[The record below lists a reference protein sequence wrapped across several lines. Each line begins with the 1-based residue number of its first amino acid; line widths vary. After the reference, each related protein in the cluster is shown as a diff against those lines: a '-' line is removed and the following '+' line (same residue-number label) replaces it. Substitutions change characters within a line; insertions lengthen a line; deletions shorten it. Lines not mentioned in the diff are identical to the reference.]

1 MGGPEI
7 VDRSN
12 LKREPMAPDR
22 MGRLP
27 RIYGDTPTFIGCPP
41 VSLPDGVEAGQV
53 VLIGVPW
60 EGAVTWGSFSGCE
73 LATKTIRHASARYG
87 GYLPEY
93 EVDVLERLTLRDA
106 GDLRVTPGDGQGTM
120 AEVRAAAAAVY
131 ARGGL
136 PIFFGGD
143 HSDTPEV
150 IRALVEHTDGEVG
163 VIHLDAHLDNMP
175 EFGGDP
181 LARCGPLYRVIQCPG
196 VRKRSVVHLGIR
208 GPRNAPFQ
216 MALARE
222 AGSRVVTMK
231 EIRSRGLTSVVEEA
245 LEIAHQ
251 GTRAVYLTICSD
263 ILDAATNPGGP
274 PDFDGMTSHELFQ
287 VVHRVALAGLR
298 GMDFVEVYPLQD
310 PHHRSSHLAVWTML
324 HALAGV
330 ALGSLPCRS

>member
-1 MGGPEI
+1 
-7 VDRSN
+7 
-12 LKREPMAPDR
+12 
-22 MGRLP
+22 
-27 RIYGDTPTFIGCPP
+27 
-41 VSLPDGVEAGQV
+41 V
-53 VLIGVPW
+53 VFLGVPW
-60 EGAVTWGSFSGCE
+60 EGTITWGTFSGCE

-93 EVDVLERLTLRDA
+93 DVDVLERLIL
-106 GDLRVTPGDGQGTM
+106 GDGGDVRVVPGDSESTM
-120 AEVRAAAAAVY
+120 AEVHAAASGVY
-131 ARGGL
+131 ANGAM
-136 PIFFGGD
+136 PVFIGGD
-143 HSDTPEV
+143 HSYTPEV
-150 IRALVEHTDGEVG
+150 IRALAEHTDGEVG

-181 LARCGPLYRVIQCPG
+181 YPRCGPLHRVLQCPG

-208 GPRNAPFQ
+208 GPRNAPLQ

-222 AGSRVVTMK
+222 AGSRVMTMK
-231 EIRSRGLTSVVEEA
+231 EVRDRGLDKVLEEA
-245 LEIAHQ
+245 LDRAHE

-310 PHHRSSHLAVWTML
+310 PHHRSSHLAVWTVL

-330 ALGSLPCRS
+330 ALGSLQSRS